1 MPTERLTPDEMDV
14 LTGACNILDV
24 VKNDDWKECWST
36 WDQAIRDGL
45 SEMLRAEYEARELAK
60 AVSPSLESRWISVKD
75 RMPEPGRDVLIFV
88 LDDYDGHKN
97 YQIVDCYDEQAS
109 PEEWDEVTH
118 WMELP
123 AAPPATETQPQRT
136 NASTLDPDDDPH
148 SNGLCTKHGPY
159 NGRELRCPECRV
171 ATETAPQSQSINWA
185 DDHSLAEAHKRDCE
199 LMPCGHMRKQAIY
212 YMPGGM
218 GCLQC
223 ERDQARAALREKEA
237 ELATAKQ
244 ELERLRGAI
253 EKYARHTWRCDIQS
267 GRCAHNYRECT
278 CGFAE
283 SCPECVSK
291 RAALTPDSTPPQ
303 KENKP

>member
-123 AAPPATETQPQRT
+123 AAPPATETQPEEWSPAVKKAMKTFNDAWARRK
-136 NASTLDPDDDPH
+136 AAEEDGADCSA
-148 SNGLCTKHGPY
+148 
-159 NGRELRCPECRV
+159 GRLGV
-171 ATETAPQSQSINWA
+171 TETAPQSQSINWA